1 MAKVEAVIVC
11 ILIILMD
18 VVAGI
23 LGLQA
28 EKAQN
33 HVWTS

>member
-11 ILIILMD
+11 LLIIIMD
-18 VVAGI
+18 AVAGI
-23 LGLQA
+23 LGIEA

-33 HVWTS
+33 HV